1 MTISATG
8 PYAALRIPDF
18 RNFILARLCVTLAI
32 QIQATVVG
40 WQVYKITGEPFA
52 LGLIGLAE
60 AIPAISVSL
69 YAGHVADMVDRKKII
84 LGAVSILVVAASAL
98 LFFSLEPEQF
108 MLKYGVIPIYA
119 VIFCTGFARGFLS
132 PANFSFMPQLVPR
145 NLYMNAV
152 SLNSTFWEAASIGGP
167 LMAGLIYGFAG
178 HVPGLDYKE
187 TLHIDPEDAGLIAA
201 YLTDAL
207 LMAGG
212 LIFYFSIPNKPVPPS
227 TAEQGVVEKIT
238 AGLRFVFKNQ
248 IVLSAISLDLF
259 AVLFGGAVALLPVF
273 AKDIL
278 HVGPEGLGLLRAASS
293 VGAVSTAVLITHYP
307 LKKHMGNVLLLC
319 VGGYGLC
326 MIAFGL
332 STSFWLS
339 VFILMMSGACDAV
352 SVIIRGTLIQTLTPE
367 NMKGRVAAVN
377 SMFIGS
383 SNEIGAFES
392 GTAARLMGVVP
403 SVIFGGCMTLIVVS
417 ITGWRAKKL
426 RQLDTI
432 KHEH

>member
-1 MTISATG
+1 MIPSAAG
-8 PYAALRIPDF
+8 PYAALKIPDF

-40 WQVYKITGEPFA
+40 WQVYGITGDPFS

-69 YAGHVADMVDRKKII
+69 YAGHVADIVDRKKII
-84 LGAVSILVVAASAL
+84 LAAVSILLLAASAL
-98 LFFSLEPEQF
+98 LFFSLEPDLF
-108 MLKYGVIPIYA
+108 LNKFGVIPIYA
-119 VIFCTGFARGFLS
+119 VIFCTGLARGFLS

-145 NLYMNAV
+145 HLYTNAV

-167 LMAGLIYGFAG
+167 LLVGLIYGFAG
-178 HVPGLDYKE
+178 
-187 TLHIDPEDAGLIAA
+187 TLTGINHGDTGIISS
-201 YLTDAL
+201 YLVDAL
-207 LMAGG
+207 LVAAG
-212 LIFYFSIPNKPVPPS
+212 LAFYFSIPNRPVPPAS
-227 TAEQGVVEKIT
+227 AEQGVIEKIA

-293 VGAVSTAVLITHYP
+293 IGAVSTAVLITHYP
-307 LKKHMGNVLLLC
+307 LKKHMGNILLLC

-326 MIAFGL
+326 MIVFGL
-332 STSFWLS
+332 STYFWLS
-339 VFILMMSGACDAV
+339 VSILVMSGAFDAV
-352 SVIIRGTLIQTLTPE
+352 SVIVRGSLIQTLTPE

-377 SMFIGS
+377 SMFVGS

-392 GTAARLMGVVP
+392 GTAARFMGVVS
-403 SVIFGGCMTLIVVS
+403 SVVFGGCMTLLVVT

-432 KHEH
+432 H